1 MVGFTP
7 SCISEIR
14 YYVNFMDWIT
24 KQIAIGDSL
33 DAANH
38 AHDVDTILC
47 LIADCC
53 EERSDIN
60 GCCIPLH
67 DGSGNTRE
75 HVLAAIDFIAE
86 QIESGL
92 KVLVHC
98 RAGRSRSVCI
108 VAAYLIRYQGLSKR
122 QAISMISKQ
131 RQIYLSDG
139 IDEIFKHLKE
149 KKPPSLS
156 PSMSARFRKFLQKP
170 GSRKR

>member
-1 MVGFTP
+1 MVRVSP
-7 SCISEIR
+7 SCISVILKC
-14 YYVNFMDWIT
+14 VKTMDWIT
-24 KQIAIGDSL
+24 KQIAIGDSF
-33 DAANH
+33 DAVNH
-38 AHDVDTILC
+38 ATDVDTILC
-47 LIADCC
+47 LISECC

-67 DGSGNTRE
+67 DGSGNKRE
-75 HVLAAIDFIAE
+75 HVLAAIDFIAKQVE
-86 QIESGL
+86 RGF

-108 VAAYLIRYQGLSKR
+108 VAAYLMRYKGLSKR
-122 QAISMISKQ
+122 QAISMITKK

-139 IDEIFKHLKE
+139 VDEIFKHLRE

-156 PSMSARFRKFLQKP
+156 RSISARFRKFLQKP